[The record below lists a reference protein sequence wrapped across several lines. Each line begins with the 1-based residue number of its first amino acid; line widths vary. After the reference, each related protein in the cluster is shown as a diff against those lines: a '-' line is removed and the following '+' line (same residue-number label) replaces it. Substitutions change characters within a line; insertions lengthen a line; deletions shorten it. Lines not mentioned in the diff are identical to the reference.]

1 MIAVL
6 IAGAVGMLVSLAG
19 TRALISFF
27 NDSERVSQFS
37 VQKTMVQRIRW
48 QNRERQQW
56 VASPF

>member
-27 NDSERVSQFS
+27 
-37 VQKTMVQRIRW
+37 QRLI
-48 QNRERQQW
+48 
-56 VASPF
+56 VYYLFLPK